1 MPETHINQTI
11 DHLFRHEYGS
21 IVAGLTARFGSSH
34 IEWIEDAVQEA
45 LYKAMKLWAFQ
56 PIPANPGGWLYQVAH
71 HGLIDRL
78 RKEKR
83 HQDYVGEGTNEIE
96 NAFEM
101 RDSKAIQDE
110 QLRMIFACC
119 SPTISEKNSLLLS
132 LKLIGGFS
140 VKEISRAMLM
150 NEEAAKKSVQRA
162 RADFQTKVGDI
173 KLPEGKAMPLYLERV
188 LKVIYLIFNEGYKA
202 SDGDLLVKED
212 LCGEALRLALLLS
225 QKDHCQT
232 SELLSL
238 ISLICFKA
246 SRFGA
251 RLDSDG
257 NLVLFENQNRSLY
270 NKEYANWGYYY
281 FNEATKFGELT
292 HYFLEAAIEYQ
303 YCRPDNFDDI
313 NWKKVLWVHEK
324 LQERWPSARGKLNYL
339 IVHARVYN
347 AETTLTELSKL
358 EESLENDHHY
368 YAFKAQLLEKLNRQ
382 SEALTTLDVAISK
395 VQNTVEK
402 VHLTSQLEKLKA
414 AI

>member
-1 MPETHINQTI
+1 MPKSGIHQTI
-11 DHLFRHEYGS
+11 DHLFRHEYGR
-21 IVAGLTARFGSSH
+21 IVAGLTARFGSSQ

-56 PIPANPGGWLYQVAH
+56 PIPSNPGGWLYRVAH
-71 HGLIDRL
+71 NALVDRL

-83 HQDYVGEGTNEIE
+83 HQDYAGGEIGEIE

-110 QLRMIFACC
+110 QLKMIFACC
-119 SPTISEKNSLLLS
+119 SPKISEKNSLLLS

-140 VKEISRAMLM
+140 VKEIGRALLM
-150 NEEAAKKSVQRA
+150 KEEAAKKSVQRA
-162 RADFQTKVGDI
+162 RADFQI
-173 KLPEGKAMPLYLERV
+173 KIGQIRLPEGNMLPQYLERV

-202 SDGDLLVKED
+202 SDGDQLVKED

-251 RLDSDG
+251 RIDTNG
-257 NLVLFENQNRSLY
+257 NLVLFENQDRGLY
-270 NKEYANWGYYY
+270 NKEYANWGFYY

-292 HYFLEAAIEYQ
+292 RYFLEAAIEYQ
-303 YCRPDNFDDI
+303 YCIAGSFEEV
-313 NWKKVLWVHEK
+313 NWKKVLAVHEK
-324 LQERWPSARGKLNYL
+324 LQERWPSPRGRLNYL
-339 IVHARVYN
+339 IVHARVN
-347 AETTLTELSKL
+347 KAEATLQQLK
-358 EESLENDHHY
+358 SLEKELYGDHHY
-368 YAFKAQLLEKLNRQ
+368 HTFKGELLEKLDLKQ
-382 SEALTTLDVAISK
+382 EAMQEFQIALTM
-395 VQNTVEK
+395 VQNRVE
-402 VHLTSQLEKLKA
+402 HGYLQRRLQ
-414 AI
+414 AIAK

>member
-1 MPETHINQTI
+1 MPETHVNQTI

-56 PIPANPGGWLYQVAH
+56 PIPDNPGGWLYRVAH

-83 HQDYVGEGTNEIE
+83 HQDYVGDGTNEIE

-119 SPTISEKNSLLLS
+119 SPAISEKNSLLLS

-303 YCRPDNFDDI
+303 YCRPESFDDI

-339 IVHARVYN
+339 IIFDRVHGPSKS
-347 AETTLTELSKL
+347 LT
-358 EESLENDHHY
+358 
-368 YAFKAQLLEKLNRQ
+368 
-382 SEALTTLDVAISK
+382 V
-395 VQNTVEK
+395 
-402 VHLTSQLEKLKA
+402 LEKLKPSLNNDHLYYTFKTDLLQKLNRNEEARA
-414 AI
+414 ALESAIRLVKNKVERDYLLGRLHAFSK

>member
-1 MPETHINQTI
+1 MPETHVNQTI

-56 PIPANPGGWLYQVAH
+56 PIPDNPGGWLYRVAH
-71 HGLIDRL
+71 HRLIDRL

-83 HQDYVGEGTNEIE
+83 HQDYVGDGTNEIE

-162 RADFQTKVGDI
+162 RADFQTKVCDI
-173 KLPEGKAMPLYLERV
+173 KLPEGTAMPWYLERV

-232 SELLSL
+232 SELVSL

-303 YCRPDNFDDI
+303 YCRPDSFDDI
-313 NWKKVLWVHEK
+313 NWKKVLWVHVK

-339 IVHARVYN
+339 IVHAKVYN
-347 AETTLTELSKL
+347 AETTLAELNKL
-358 EESLENDHHY
+358 EGDLKDDHLY
-368 YAFKAQLLEKLNRQ
+368 YAFRAELLGKEGRIKEAK
-382 SEALTTLDVAISK
+382 EALHIALKK
-395 VQNTVEK
+395 VQNSVE
-402 VHLTSQLEKLKA
+402 HNYLHSRLQSFGA
-414 AI
+414 